1 MSECS
6 ERTGGRGLNRFFTE
20 RHIGLYAFGV
30 VFGYALAL
38 GWQTLRDPL
47 SFAPGGKNC
56 LDFIWIWLSG
66 LIAQS
71 STPVRVYDHAAF
83 SAARLALVG
92 PPDCVLGHF
101 DNPPTILFFT
111 YPLGWLPY
119 SVGFATW
126 MAATLLLY
134 LAAVYAIIPRAVAV
148 VVALTPSPVFWNVL
162 LGHNAFLTAGLMGL
176 ALALIERRP
185 VLSGIFL
192 GMLTYKPQFG
202 VLFPLA
208 LLASRNWPAL
218 LAAIAA
224 TMTFSGAAA
233 IAFGYQTWPAF
244 IGSLA
249 DRASSLTQ
257 TPQLSVHLV
266 SVFGVLRSLGVSADL
281 SWAAQFAVAAIVA
294 VAICIFWARPAAFAL
309 RAAAVATGSLLASP
323 HAFGYDACILVIGVA
338 FLVQDALTRGFLPR
352 ERGIILACWAGLFV
366 FAEPIIAL
374 VCVTLFILV
383 VRRALRLAD
392 EVVTP
397 RHAAPLAEGLR
408 A

>member
-1 MSECS
+1 
-6 ERTGGRGLNRFFTE
+6 LDRFFTE
-20 RHIGLYAFGV
+20 RRIGLCAFGV
-30 VFGYALAL
+30 ALGYALAL
-38 GWQTLRDPL
+38 GWQMLRDPL
-47 SFAPGGKNC
+47 SFAPGGKDC

-66 LIAQS
+66 RIAQS
-71 STPVRVYDHAAF
+71 STPLRVYDHAAF
-83 SAARLALVG
+83 SAARMALVG

-119 SVGFATW
+119 SLGFATW
-126 MAATLLLY
+126 IAATLFLY
-134 LAAVYAIIPRAVAV
+134 LTAVYAIIPRVVAV

-176 ALALIERRP
+176 ALALIEKRP

-208 LLASRNWPAL
+208 LLASRNWRAL
-218 LAAIAA
+218 VGAIAA
-224 TMTFSGAAA
+224 TMTFAASAA
-233 IAFGYQTWPAF
+233 IAFGHQTWPAF
-244 IGSLA
+244 IGALA

-257 TPQLSVHLV
+257 NPQLTVHLV
-266 SVFGVLRSLGVSADL
+266 SVFGVLRSLGVSADF
-281 SWAAQFAVAAIVA
+281 SWAAQFFVAAIVA
-294 VAICIFWARPAAFAL
+294 ATICTLWARPTAHAV

-323 HAFGYDACILVIGVA
+323 HAFGYDTCILVIGVA
-338 FLVQDALTRGFLPR
+338 FLVQDALTRGFLPY
-352 ERGIILACWAGLFV
+352 ERGIILACWAGLFL

-374 VCVTLFILV
+374 VCITLFILV
-383 VRRALRLAD
+383 VRRALRLAG
-392 EVVTP
+392 EVVAP
-397 RHAAPLAEGLR
+397 RHATPLAEGPG